1 MADIQNNEQEQAV
14 IRDKDAYNKKIKTM
28 PKPKPQVGLDL
39 DNTLLANLAD
49 AGDSSQIDMSALNN
63 FLQISQRRDQ
73 LYNLLDSMAQD
84 SIVSA
89 ILETYAE
96 DATEY
101 NDEGRII
108 WAESDDPK
116 VLKLVTFMLDT
127 MQVDKYAYGWAYSL
141 CKYGDLYLQLFKQSE
156 YDLDPIFDSVNKKE
170 KLNEDIK
177 VHAYKDSD
185 KFVHYIEAVK
195 NPAKI
200 FELTRFGKTCGFID
214 ADITTATLQK
224 STYTFNNTFTYKYR
238 KNDVH
243 VYPDTKFVHA
253 VLDDSSDRTTEEVD
267 LFLEDKSQLKD
278 DEDKIVYNVRRGQSL
293 LYNSFKIW
301 RMLSLL
307 ENSMLLNRITKSS
320 IVRLINVEVGDM
332 PKEMVGPHLQ
342 GIKSMMEQKA
352 AIDTDNY
359 MTEYTNPGPIENNIY
374 VPTRNG
380 IGAITPSQIGGDV
393 NITALPDIEYFQNK
407 YFGSFRVPKQYFGLT
422 EDGAGFNGGQSLSI
436 ISSRYAKMIKRIQ
449 NALIQ
454 AITNAINIMLID
466 KGLPSYVNEFTIKM
480 QPPTTQEEIDRR
492 DNISA
497 KVGITSDIMNS
508 LTDVEDPTIRL
519 KILKTLL
526 SNIVTDPEVINLIQE
541 QIDKLEDTD
550 ESQNHEIDKDYNNI
564 DSNTSFNLD
573 SALGLEEPS
582 ELSSMGEFEPES
594 DETLP
599 SPEELGIGDLTDNVA
614 QEQESEE

>member
-1 MADIQNNEQEQAV
+1 
-14 IRDKDAYNKKIKTM
+14 
-28 PKPKPQVGLDL
+28 
-39 DNTLLANLAD
+39 
-49 AGDSSQIDMSALNN
+49 
-63 FLQISQRRDQ
+63 
-73 LYNLLDSMAQD
+73 
-84 SIVSA
+84 
-89 ILETYAE
+89 
-96 DATEY
+96 
-101 NDEGRII
+101 
-108 WAESDDPK
+108 
-116 VLKLVTFMLDT
+116 
-127 MQVDKYAYGWAYSL
+127 
-141 CKYGDLYLQLFKQSE
+141 
-156 YDLDPIFDSVNKKE
+156 
-170 KLNEDIK
+170 
-177 VHAYKDSD
+177 
-185 KFVHYIEAVK
+185 
-195 NPAKI
+195 
-200 FELTRFGKTCGFID
+200 
-214 ADITTATLQK
+214 
-224 STYTFNNTFTYKYR
+224 
-238 KNDVH
+238 
-243 VYPDTKFVHA
+243 
-253 VLDDSSDRTTEEVD
+253 
-267 LFLEDKSQLKD
+267 
-278 DEDKIVYNVRRGQSL
+278 
-293 LYNSFKIW
+293 
-301 RMLSLL
+301 MLSLL

-497 KVGITSDIMNS
+497 RVGITSDIMNS

-519 KILKTLL
+519 KILKALL
-526 SNIVTDPEVINLIQE
+526 SNIVTDPEVISLIQE